1 MTFGEKLKLVRTGA
15 EERQEDLGESIG
27 ITKRTIILYEQGE
40 RTPRDD
46 KVYEALSKHY
56 NTPVEFWKEDKEDDP
71 DKIEEYSRYRKTRNA
86 ARKLIDDAQ
95 GLFAGGSL
103 SDEDKYKVIKALEQT
118 FWKVEEKIDGNPFD

>member
-1 MTFGEKLKLVRTGA
+1 MTIPSEFLHLSHNAGCADRLCP
-15 EERQEDLGESIG
+15 QSISHRG
-27 ITKRTIILYEQGE
+27 IQ
-40 RTPRDD
+40 
-46 KVYEALSKHY
+46 YEALSKHY
-56 NTPVEFWKEDKEDDP
+56 NTPIEFWKEDKEDVP

>member
-95 GLFAGGSL
+95 GLFAGG
-103 SDEDKYKVIKALEQT
+103 
-118 FWKVEEKIDGNPFD
+118 